1 MKCEDLVK
9 TGYVGWCVLITQWSV
24 KNTDLQQA
32 AVSYNS
38 AYNAHQRAF
47 MKTVKA
53 GEKEG
58 QQRLLNPN

>member
-1 MKCEDLVK
+1 M
-9 TGYVGWCVLITQWSV
+9 LITQWSV

-53 GEKEG
+53 GEKRRTAKAVEPQLKG
-58 QQRLLNPN
+58 G